1 MRSLYIISSILVCA
15 VALSCNPVKKALQRK
30 EEIDAA
36 IAEWVL
42 NNPPP
47 MDTLYVPGDTITRV
61 DTLTEVVI
69 EIDTV
74 NTNDT
79 IRITQTKWR
88 EVRYEVKVV
97 DTIKVEFVDDRAERV
112 LKTENDRLEGRIEEM
127 RKEAKTKVWWLSGL
141 AAALGITAGMMLKRG
156 FR

>member
-1 MRSLYIISSILVCA
+1 
-15 VALSCNPVKKALQRK
+15 VKKALKRK

-47 MDTLYVPGDTITRV
+47 MDTVYVPGDTITRA

-69 EIDTV
+69 DTDTV
-74 NTNDT
+74 RTKDT
-79 IRITQTKWR
+79 VRITQTKWR

-112 LKTENDRLEGRIEEM
+112 LKSENDRLEGRMEEM